1 MKPKKHKI
9 QETNSTVKKL
19 NKDIKKDI
27 KRMVIAILSLAG
39 TCCLM
44 QLPEMPDDISGFL
57 KITFG
62 TAGIVFF
69 YQIFDE
75 IANLVEDIIY
85 RSKIKKAEKPE
96 ISNVDENQYTK

>member
-57 KITFG
+57 KITLG

-85 RSKIKKAEKPE
+85 RTKIKKAEKPE
-96 ISNVDENQYTK
+96 ISNADENQYTK

>member
-9 QETNSTVKKL
+9 QETNPTVKKL

>member
-9 QETNSTVKKL
+9 QETNPTVKKL

-39 TCCLM
+39 TFGIM
-44 QLPEMPDDISGFL
+44 QLPDIPKDISAFL
-57 KITFG
+57 KITLGF
-62 TAGIVFF
+62 FSLFLF
-69 YQIFDE
+69 YQVFDE

-85 RSKIKKAEKPE
+85 RTKIKKAEKPE